1 MRQQLAVWAAATCIA
16 LVAFLALEVARRVNP
31 DTPVRELVVGEEPG
45 GKSAD
50 RAIPDTSQESV
61 RRSSVDRGRN
71 VYEAS
76 GCSLCHEVAGRG
88 NPRNPLDGVGARR
101 DRAGLRAWIV
111 AEAAVADSL
120 SPSAL
125 RRKRSY
131 GSLPEED
138 LEALI
143 DYLASL
149 PAS

>member
-1 MRQQLAVWAAATCIA
+1 MRQQLAVWAAVTCIA
-16 LVAFLALEVARRVNP
+16 LVAFLALGVARRVNP
-31 DTPVRELVVGEEPG
+31 DTPVRERVVGAEPG
-45 GKSAD
+45 GDSAD
-50 RAIPDTSQESV
+50 RAIPDTSQESAPP
-61 RRSSVDRGRN
+61 SSVERGHR
-71 VYEAS
+71 VYDAS
-76 GCSLCHEVAGRG
+76 GCSLCHAVAGRG
-88 NPRNPLDGVGARR
+88 NPRNPLDGVGTRR
-101 DRAGLRAWIV
+101 DREGLRAWIV